1 MAERP
6 VHGPPYATVLIRGIL
21 SDAAWPQFNGW
32 AASRGIDVLS
42 TGAGTCLDLIE
53 TWREETVIDQDHEG
67 REYYRKEMV
76 KLGRLI
82 ENLSDPTK
90 QEELANTPPHL
101 LNR

>member
-1 MAERP
+1 MAERA
-6 VHGPPYATVLIRGIL
+6 VHGPPYALVLIRAVI
-21 SDAAWPQFNGW
+21 SDATWPQFNGW
-32 AASRGIDVLS
+32 AASRGIDVLA

-53 TWREETVIDQDHEG
+53 TWREEGVIDASYEG

-82 ENLSDPTK
+82 EDLSDPTK